1 MFYTLDQ
8 SLYVMFMVLLSS
20 WFILSRK
27 SAAIMINRIKC
38 KCNIEL
44 NLSVIVI
51 LNYYFVISIFG
62 GV

>member
-8 SLYVMFMVLLSS
+8 SLYVMFIIA

-51 LNYYFVISIFG
+51 LNYYFVISIFWG
-62 GV
+62 GLA